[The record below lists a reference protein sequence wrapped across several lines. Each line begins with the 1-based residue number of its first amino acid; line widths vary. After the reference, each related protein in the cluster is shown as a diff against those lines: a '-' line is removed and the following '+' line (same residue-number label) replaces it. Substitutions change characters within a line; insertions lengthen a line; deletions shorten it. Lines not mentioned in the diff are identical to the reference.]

1 MSGRRVLV
9 VEDEMMVVLY
19 LEDVLQSLGHTVV
32 ASAGRLEDAVAQAQ
46 SADIDFALLDLNLAG
61 ARSYPVADALEA
73 RKIRYAFATGYGAG
87 GIASEYAHV
96 PTLTKPFRIED
107 IAGVLDPP

>member
-1 MSGRRVLV
+1 MSGKRVLV

-32 ASAGRLEDAVAQAQ
+32 ASAGRLEDAVAHAQ
-46 SADIDFALLDLNLAG
+46 SAEIDFALLDLNLAG
-61 ARSYPVADALEA
+61 TRSYPVADALEA
-73 RKIRYAFATGYGAG
+73 RKIAYAFATGYGAG
-87 GIASEYAHV
+87 GIAAEYAHV

-107 IAGVLDPP
+107 IAGVLDRP